1 MPPPHKGCRARS
13 IACYL
18 ILALLAGSAA
28 GCVGSSTRSK
38 RVWTQAQAE
47 GILLQALEEQAPDD
61 RRLAIR
67 RISRSKYV
75 GESITIKA
83 MSLIVKTDASQ
94 IVRRQ
99 AARTLGL
106 SGQQQAFEPLLVVL
120 DAENHLKEVLTPD
133 VALKRTCLDE
143 LHRLLTA
150 GLLPAE
156 SAKVIDIARRHLR
169 EEPDREVRMASC
181 RVLCCFRKPDALDAL
196 IEALDQP
203 EFAVNHEAERALIR
217 LTGSTHHGDAQQWR
231 AWREKT
237 ADPFARAGQ
246 QPAEVAQGSKSRP
259 WWKPFGR

>member
-1 MPPPHKGCRARS
+1 MAT
-13 IACYL
+13 YL
-18 ILALLAGSAA
+18 MLALLAGSAA

-47 GILLQALEEQAPDD
+47 GILLQALEEEAPDD
-61 RRLAIR
+61 RRRAIR

-99 AARTLGL
+99 AARALGL
-106 SGQQQAFEPLLVVL
+106 SGQQQAFEPLLAVL
-120 DAENHLKEVLTPD
+120 DAENHLKEVLAPD

-181 RVLCCFRKPDALDAL
+181 RVLGCFRESEALEAL
-196 IEALDQP
+196 IEAVGQS
-203 EFAVNHEAERALIR
+203 EFAVNHEAEQALIR
-217 LTGSTHHGDAQQWR
+217 LTGMTHHGDYQQWR
-231 AWREKT
+231 GWRQET
-237 ADPFARAGQ
+237 ADPFARAGR
-246 QPAEVAQGSKSRP
+246 QPAELAQGSKSRS
-259 WWKPFGR
+259 WWNPFGR